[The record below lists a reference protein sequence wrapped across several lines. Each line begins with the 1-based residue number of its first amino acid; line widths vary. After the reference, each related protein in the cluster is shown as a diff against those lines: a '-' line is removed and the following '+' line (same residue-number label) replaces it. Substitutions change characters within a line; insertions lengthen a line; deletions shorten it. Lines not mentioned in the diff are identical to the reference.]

1 MGGIKMKKLISIA
14 CSVAVICTA
23 IFAGQMSAS
32 SAIRPLYRGDV
43 DCDGRIDI
51 RDATMVQK
59 GLANVINLTKREL
72 FTADVNG
79 DGETDIQDATLI
91 QKRTA
96 NIIKEFDAPDVFD
109 HTVHFENFSADFE
122 DGKAMAGVPVTF
134 TITACGGIEPFS
146 YEFTIDGK
154 VVQERSENNTLVYT
168 FDKAGDYRIE
178 VKYFNIFDE
187 YETHISTYTVVEP
200 YTSDDPVITS
210 IHTNRWYTSF
220 ADTNTK
226 VTAYAIFGTAP
237 YQFSF
242 NLDNGALV
250 QDFSESNEFLIED
263 SLSLGEHNV
272 EVTVKDSNGKITKEN
287 YRLVSDYILIG

>member
-1 MGGIKMKKLISIA
+1 MKKTISII
-14 CSVAVICTA
+14 CSIAVMCT
-23 IFAGQMSAS
+23 IVFAGQMSAS

-43 DCDGRIDI
+43 DNDGRINI
-51 RDATMVQK
+51 RDVSMVQK
-59 GLANVINLTKREL
+59 GLAKVIDLTKREL

-96 NIIKEFDAPDVFD
+96 NIIKEFDAPDVFY
-109 HTVHFENFSADFE
+109 HTVNFENFSADFE

-134 TITACGGIEPFS
+134 TITANGGIEPFS
-146 YEFTIDGK
+146 YEFSIDGK
-154 VVQERSENNTLVYT
+154 VVQERSEKNTLVYT
-168 FDKAGDYRIE
+168 FDEVGDYRIE

-187 YETHISTYTVVEP
+187 YETHITTYTVVEP

-250 QDFSESNEFLIED
+250 QDFSESNEFLIKE

-272 EVTVKDSNGKITKEN
+272 EVTVKDSNGKVTTEIYSLYCGEP
-287 YRLVSDYILIG
+287 IIG

>member
-1 MGGIKMKKLISIA
+1 MKRVISIA

-23 IFAGQMSAS
+23 IFTGQMSAS

-43 DCDGRIDI
+43 DNNGRINI
-51 RDATMVQK
+51 RDVSMVQK

-96 NIIKEFDAPDVFD
+96 TIIKEFNAPDVFY

-134 TITACGGIEPFS
+134 TITANGGIEPFS
-146 YEFTIDGK
+146 YEFSIDGK

-187 YETHISTYTVVEP
+187 YETHITTCTVVEP

-226 VTAYAIFGTAP
+226 VTAYAFFGTAP

-242 NLDNGALV
+242 NLDNGTLV

-272 EVTVKDSNGKITKEN
+272 KVTVKDSNGKVATEVYSLYCGEPI
-287 YRLVSDYILIG
+287 IG